1 MVQINLNYASK
12 RMHFNL
18 TKWSI
23 DSLRNLSERE
33 ISLYSSVQ
41 DFRFLLC
48 RFENE
53 LIVAVGKGEPAAV
66 MAEYG
71 FK

>member
-41 DFRFLLC
+41 DFRFVLC

>member
-1 MVQINLNYASK
+1 
-12 RMHFNL
+12 MHFNL
-18 TKWSI
+18 TKWSL
-23 DSLRNLSERE
+23 DSLLNLSERE
-33 ISLYSSVQ
+33 ISLYSSIQ
-41 DFRFLLC
+41 DFRFVLYS
-48 RFENE
+48 FENE

>member
-1 MVQINLNYASK
+1 MVQINLNSASK
-12 RMHFNL
+12 RMRFNL

-23 DSLRNLSERE
+23 DSLLNLSERE
-33 ISLYSSVQ
+33 ISLYSSIQ
-41 DFRFLLC
+41 DFRFVLY